1 MAEIRG
7 LYRSWG
13 LKIMKPEVHD
23 NTSGALALYRERTMT
38 TKDGQRG
45 RAVLLGA
52 VFASFSQGVAFGHHS
67 PAAFD
72 ISREI
77 TVAGTIVEYSFR
89 NPHVYL
95 TLEQR
100 RPDGSTRRVE
110 VEAGAGSVIGPLGF
124 DRDAVAVGDL
134 VTIIGNPARRSPDS
148 LMMGRELYRQD
159 GRYLPLHVT
168 SRSELY
174 AEGDAVADSLAGTW
188 FPPRNHFYGIL
199 GVVDEQWPLTEK
211 GRAAKAA
218 TLPTSTAQK
227 DCLPLGEPALMF
239 YPVPITLELHE
250 DRLEMDI
257 DWLESERTVWL
268 DGRAHPPADQ
278 LFAHGHS
285 VGHWEGDTL
294 VIETTNF
301 TANSIGLSMNVP
313 SGTGKRVVERLRLA
327 PDRKQLLVEA
337 RVEDPEYL
345 TAPAEYAGE
354 WLYRPAM
361 QHSDEQCDLD
371 VARRFLDD

>member
-1 MAEIRG
+1 
-7 LYRSWG
+7 
-13 LKIMKPEVHD
+13 MKPEVHD

-110 VEAGAGSVIGPLGF
+110 VEAGAGSVIG
-124 DRDAVAVGDL
+124 
-134 VTIIGNPARRSPDS
+134 
-148 LMMGRELYRQD
+148 
-159 GRYLPLHVT
+159 
-168 SRSELY
+168 
-174 AEGDAVADSLAGTW
+174 
-188 FPPRNHFYGIL
+188 
-199 GVVDEQWPLTEK
+199 
-211 GRAAKAA
+211 
-218 TLPTSTAQK
+218 
-227 DCLPLGEPALMF
+227 PLGEPALMF